1 MSAGGIA
8 LVQQALVLAA
18 WLAAPALVG
27 AFVAGALAGVLQNLL
42 AWQDAAVGQVL
53 RLLGVG
59 AAWAVAW
66 PWVSA
71 EVLAFARLAWGGG

>member
-1 MSAGGIA
+1 MSDGVVA

-18 WLAAPALVG
+18 SLAVPALAG
-27 AFVAGALAGVLQNLL
+27 AFVAGALAGLLQNLL
-42 AWQDAAVGQVL
+42 AWQDAALGQVL
-53 RLLGVG
+53 RLVGVS